1 MSFSI
6 VHPLNALEPTYV
18 ILVKS
23 RLVNVR
29 LVSANA
35 RSPIFVRFS
44 GSSTDFRFL
53 QALNAS
59 ADISVTSDGIA
70 KYSIR
75 FLFFVPSVVI
85 DRVSE
90 KTLNQLFGVLYSVTF
105 FSSAI
110 VLGES
115 TILPD
120 LST

>member
-1 MSFSI
+1 M
-6 VHPLNALEPTYV
+6 HPLNALEPTYV